1 MQRPA
6 GTGEWPVPEFR
17 RHAVYYTPPPG
28 AFAAFGAGWLGWDVE
43 KGRRAARAFEMD
55 GAEEI
60 TATPRRYGFHATLK
74 PPFRLADGRSVDE
87 LHAAVAR
94 VAAATPAICGARLRL
109 QRLGPFLA
117 LVPATDHAPFS
128 ALGDAMVRALDAF
141 RLPPSEAELK
151 RRRGAGLTPA
161 QDAHLLRWGY
171 PYVFEEFRFH
181 MTLSGKLDDATAA
194 AVEAAL
200 SPVLAEVVPDPFEIT
215 EVTLAGED
223 EDGYFHEVHRYTLS
237 G

>member
-1 MQRPA
+1 MTA
-6 GTGEWPVPEFR
+6 FR

-28 AFAAFGAGWLGWDVE
+28 AFADFGAGWLGWDVAQ
-43 KGRRAARAFEMD
+43 GARVPRTLDVE

-74 PPFRLADGRSVDE
+74 PPFRLAEGRDAAD
-87 LHAAVAR
+87 LRAAVAE
-94 VAAATPAICGARLRL
+94 VAAATPAIRGARLHL

-128 ALGDAMVRALDAF
+128 RLADAMVRELDAF
-141 RLPPSEAELK
+141 RLPPSDAEVT
-151 RRRGAGLTPA
+151 RRRAAGLSPA

-181 MTLSGKLDDATAA
+181 MTLSGKIDPATADR
-194 AVEAAL
+194 VEAAL
-200 SPVLAEVVPDPFEIT
+200 APVLAEVVPVPFDIT
-215 EVTLAGED
+215 DVTLAGED
-223 EDGYFHEVHRYTLS
+223 EDGYFHELHRYTLS

>member
-1 MQRPA
+1 MSQ
-6 GTGEWPVPEFR
+6 FR
-17 RHAVYYTPPPG
+17 RYAVYYTPPPG
-28 AFAAFGAGWLGWDVE
+28 ALAEFGAGWLGWDVAR
-43 KGRRAARAFEMD
+43 GARASRTIPVE

-60 TATPRRYGFHATLK
+60 VATPRRYGFHATLK
-74 PPFRLADGRSVDE
+74 PPFRLGPERSAEDLE
-87 LHAAVAR
+87 AAVAAL
-94 VAAATPAICGARLRL
+94 AAATPPIRSARLRL

-128 ALGDAMVRALDAF
+128 RLGDAMVRDLDAF
-141 RLPPSEAELK
+141 RLPPSEAEIA
-151 RRRGAGLTPA
+151 RRRAAGLTPA

-181 MTLSGKLDDATAA
+181 MTLSGRLDAATAA
-194 AVEAAL
+194 RVEAAL
-200 SPVLAEVVPDPFEIT
+200 APVLAEVVPDPFEIT

-223 EDGYFHEVHRYTLS
+223 EDGYFHELHRYTLS

>member
-1 MQRPA
+1 MTA
-6 GTGEWPVPEFR
+6 FR

-28 AFAAFGAGWLGWDVE
+28 VFADFGAGWLGWDVAR
-43 KGRRAARAFEMD
+43 GTRAARTVEVED
-55 GAEEI
+55 AEEI

-74 PPFRLADGRSVDE
+74 PPFRLAEGRKVAE
-87 LHAAVAR
+87 LEAAVAEA
-94 VAAATPAICGARLRL
+94 AAATPVIRGARLHL

-128 ALGDAMVRALDAF
+128 VLADAMVRDLDAF
-141 RLPPSEAELK
+141 RLPPSDAEIA
-151 RRRGAGLTPA
+151 RRRAAGLTPA

-181 MTLSGKLDDATAA
+181 LTLSGKLDPATADR
-194 AVEAAL
+194 VEAAL
-200 SPVLAEVVPDPFEIT
+200 APVLAEVVPDPFDIT
-215 EVTLAGED
+215 DVTLAGED
-223 EDGYFHEVHRYTLS
+223 EDGYFHELHRYTLS

>member
-1 MQRPA
+1 MTA
-6 GTGEWPVPEFR
+6 FR

-28 AFAAFGAGWLGWDVE
+28 AFADFGAEWLGWDVAR
-43 KGRRAARAFEMD
+43 GTRATRTLDVED
-55 GAEEI
+55 AEDI

-74 PPFRLADGRSVDE
+74 PPFRLAGGRTVAE
-87 LHAAVAR
+87 LEAAIADVAAV
-94 VAAATPAICGARLRL
+94 TPAIRGARLHL

-117 LVPATDHAPFS
+117 LVPATEHAPFS
-128 ALGDAMVRALDAF
+128 TLADAMVRDLDAF
-141 RLPPSEAELK
+141 RLPPSDAEIA

-181 MTLSGKLDDATAA
+181 MTLSGKLDPATADR
-194 AVEAAL
+194 VEAAL
-200 SPVLAEVVPDPFEIT
+200 APVLTEVVPDPFDIT
-215 EVTLAGED
+215 DVTLAGED
-223 EDGYFHEVHRYTLS
+223 EDGYFHELHRYTLS

>member
-1 MQRPA
+1 MTA
-6 GTGEWPVPEFR
+6 FR

-28 AFAAFGAGWLGWDVE
+28 AFADFGAGWLGWDVAT
-43 KGRRAARAFEMD
+43 GARAARMVEVE

-74 PPFRLADGRSVDE
+74 PPFRLGEGRTVAE
-87 LHAAVAR
+87 LQAAVAK
-94 VAAATPAICGARLRL
+94 VAAATPAIRGARLYL

-117 LVPATDHAPFS
+117 LVPATDHTPFS
-128 ALGDAMVRALDAF
+128 ALGDAMVRDLDAF
-141 RLPPSEAELK
+141 RLPPSEAEIA
-151 RRRGAGLTPA
+151 RRRAAGLTPA

-181 MTLSGKLDDATAA
+181 MTLTGKLDPATAA
-194 AVEAAL
+194 RVEAAL
-200 SPVLAEVVPDPFEIT
+200 APVLAEIVPDPVDIT
-215 EVTLAGED
+215 DVTLAGED
-223 EDGYFHEVHRYTLS
+223 EDGYFHELHRYTLS

>member
-1 MQRPA
+1 MTA
-6 GTGEWPVPEFR
+6 FR

-28 AFAAFGAGWLGWDVE
+28 AFADFGAGWLGWDVAQ
-43 KGRRAARAFEMD
+43 GARVPRTLDVE

-74 PPFRLADGRSVDE
+74 PPFRLAEGRDAAD
-87 LHAAVAR
+87 LRAAVAE
-94 VAAATPAICGARLRL
+94 VAAASPAIRGARLHL

-128 ALGDAMVRALDAF
+128 RLADAMVRELDAF
-141 RLPPSEAELK
+141 RLPPSDAEVT
-151 RRRGAGLTPA
+151 RRRAAGLSPA

-181 MTLSGKLDDATAA
+181 MTLSGKIDPATADR
-194 AVEAAL
+194 VEAAL
-200 SPVLAEVVPDPFEIT
+200 APVLAEVVPVPFDIT
-215 EVTLAGED
+215 DVTLAGED
-223 EDGYFHEVHRYTLS
+223 EDGYFHELHRYTLS

>member
-1 MQRPA
+1 MTA
-6 GTGEWPVPEFR
+6 FR

-28 AFAAFGAGWLGWDVE
+28 GFADFGAGWLGWDVA
-43 KGRRAARAFEMD
+43 KGERATRTLEVES
-55 GAEEI
+55 AEEI

-74 PPFRLADGRSVDE
+74 PPFRLAEGRTVGE
-87 LHAAVAR
+87 LEAALAE
-94 VAAATPAICGARLRL
+94 VAAAMPPVRNARLHL
-109 QRLGPFLA
+109 QHLGPFLA

-128 ALGDAMVRALDAF
+128 RLCDAMVRELDAF
-141 RLPPSEAELK
+141 RLPPSEAEIA
-151 RRRGAGLTPA
+151 RRRASGLTPA

-181 MTLSGKLDDATAA
+181 MTLTGKLDPATAERVDTALA
-194 AVEAAL
+194 AA
-200 SPVLAEVVPDPFEIT
+200 LAEVVPDPFEIT

-223 EDGYFHEVHRYTLS
+223 EDGYFHELHRYTLS

>member
-1 MQRPA
+1 MTA
-6 GTGEWPVPEFR
+6 FR

-28 AFAAFGAGWLGWDVE
+28 AFADFGAGWLGWDVAQ
-43 KGRRAARAFEMD
+43 GARVPRTLDLE

-74 PPFRLADGRSVDE
+74 PPFRLAEGRDAAD
-87 LHAAVAR
+87 LRAAVAE
-94 VAAATPAICGARLRL
+94 VAAATPAIRGARLHL

-128 ALGDAMVRALDAF
+128 RLADAMVRELDAF
-141 RLPPSEAELK
+141 RLPPSDAEVT
-151 RRRGAGLTPA
+151 RRRAAGLSPA

-181 MTLSGKLDDATAA
+181 MTLSGKIDSATADR
-194 AVEAAL
+194 VEAAL
-200 SPVLAEVVPDPFEIT
+200 APVLAEVVPVPFDIT
-215 EVTLAGED
+215 DVTLAGED
-223 EDGYFHEVHRYTLS
+223 EDGYFHELHRYTLS

>member
-1 MQRPA
+1 MTA
-6 GTGEWPVPEFR
+6 FR

-28 AFAAFGAGWLGWDVE
+28 AFADFGAGWLGWDVA
-43 KGRRAARAFEMD
+43 KGAPADRTLEVE

-74 PPFRLADGRSVDE
+74 PPFRLAEGRSAVE
-87 LHAAVAR
+87 LRAAVAEL
-94 VAAATPAICGARLRL
+94 AAASSAIRGARLHL

-128 ALGDAMVRALDAF
+128 TLADAMVRDLDAF
-141 RLPPSEAELK
+141 RLPPSDADVA
-151 RRRGAGLTPA
+151 RRRAAGLTPA

-181 MTLSGKLDDATAA
+181 MTLTGKLDPATAA
-194 AVEAAL
+194 RVETAIA
-200 SPVLAEVVPDPFEIT
+200 PVLAEVVPVPFDIT
-215 EVTLAGED
+215 DVTLAGED
-223 EDGYFHEVHRYTLS
+223 EDGYFHELHRYTLS

>member
-1 MQRPA
+1 MTA
-6 GTGEWPVPEFR
+6 FR

-28 AFAAFGAGWLGWDVE
+28 AFADFGAGWLGWDVAQ
-43 KGRRAARAFEMD
+43 GARVPRTLDVE

-74 PPFRLADGRSVDE
+74 PPFRLAEGRDAAD
-87 LHAAVAR
+87 LRAAVAE
-94 VAAATPAICGARLRL
+94 VAAATPAIRGARLHL

-128 ALGDAMVRALDAF
+128 RLADATVRELDAF
-141 RLPPSEAELK
+141 RLPPSDAEVT
-151 RRRGAGLTPA
+151 RRRAAGLSPA

-181 MTLSGKLDDATAA
+181 MTLSGKIDPATADR
-194 AVEAAL
+194 VEAAL
-200 SPVLAEVVPDPFEIT
+200 APVLTEVVPDPFDIT
-215 EVTLAGED
+215 DVTLAGED
-223 EDGYFHEVHRYTLS
+223 EDGYFHELHRYTLS

>member
-1 MQRPA
+1 M
-6 GTGEWPVPEFR
+6 TDFR
-17 RHAVYYTPPPG
+17 RYAVYYTPPPG
-28 AFAAFGAGWLGWDVE
+28 ALADFGAGWLGWDPVR
-43 KGRRAARAFEMD
+43 GMRVPRTVPLD

-74 PPFRLADGRSVDE
+74 PPFRLAAGHARPE
-87 LHAAVAR
+87 LEAAL
-94 VAAATPAICGARLRL
+94 AALAAKTPVVRGARLRME
-109 QRLGPFLA
+109 RLGPFLA
-117 LVPATDHAPFS
+117 LVPASDHAPFS
-128 ALGDAMVRALDAF
+128 RLGDAMVRDLDGF

-151 RRRGAGLTPA
+151 RRRAAGLTPA

-181 MTLSGKLDDATAA
+181 MTLSGKLDPATADR
-194 AVEAAL
+194 VEAAL
-200 SPVLAEVVPDPFEIT
+200 APVLADAVPDPFEIT

-223 EDGYFHEVHRYTLS
+223 EDGYFHALHRYTLS

>member
-1 MQRPA
+1 MTA
-6 GTGEWPVPEFR
+6 FR

-28 AFAAFGAGWLGWDVE
+28 AFADFGAGWLGWDVAT
-43 KGRRAARAFEMD
+43 GARVHRSLDVE

-74 PPFRLADGRSVDE
+74 PPFRLADRRNEAE
-87 LHAAVAR
+87 LHGAVAD
-94 VAAATPAICGARLRL
+94 VAAATPAIRSARLHL

-117 LVPATDHAPFS
+117 LVPASNHAPFS
-128 ALGDAMVRALDAF
+128 SVGDAMVRDLDPF
-141 RLPPSEAELK
+141 RLPPSEAEIA
-151 RRRGAGLTPA
+151 RRRAAGLTPA

-181 MTLSGKLDDATAA
+181 MTLTGKLDLAVAER
-194 AVEAAL
+194 VEAAL
-200 SPVLAEVVPDPFEIT
+200 AAVLADVVPDPFDLT

-223 EDGYFHEVHRYTLS
+223 EDGYFHELHRYTLS